1 MGTVREDDYKIEIN
15 PGTVKTYHINM
26 LKPYFHHENKQ
37 RDVLRDVNKG
47 KQEATFTNGVE
58 SEEQEINQA
67 ASVACVL
74 EVEETDEPV
83 ADTLPLYNL
92 QEAQL
97 SQRGHTMPRVVE
109 YFG

>member
-74 EVEETDEPV
+74 EDEETDEPV
-83 ADTLPLYNL
+83 AVNEASNFKFGTQNGFWSSLPK
-92 QEAQL
+92 
-97 SQRGHTMPRVVE
+97 TT
-109 YFG
+109 F